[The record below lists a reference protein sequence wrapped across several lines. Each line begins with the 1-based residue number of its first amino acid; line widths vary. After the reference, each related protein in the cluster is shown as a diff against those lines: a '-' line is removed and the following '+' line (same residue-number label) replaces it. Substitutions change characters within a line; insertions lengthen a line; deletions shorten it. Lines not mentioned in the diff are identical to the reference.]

1 MSNDE
6 IVGTDLRSRAVLR
19 VKKKHEFRRHLFVYL
34 VVNAALVTIWAF
46 TGAGFF
52 WPMFPLL
59 FWGMGVIFHAQDAY
73 GRNDISEE
81 EIRQEIMR
89 MR

>member
-1 MSNDE
+1 MSNE
-6 IVGTDLRSRAVLR
+6 ETTATDLRSRAVLR
-19 VKKKHEFRRHLFVYL
+19 VEKKHEFKKHLFVCV
-34 VVNAALVTIWAF
+34 VVNGACVAIWAF

-52 WPMFPLL
+52 WPMFLL
-59 FWGMGVIFHAQDAY
+59 LIWGIGLVLHAPDVY

-81 EIRQEIMR
+81 EIRQEILR